1 MRTSKKRQLYEQINK
16 ELDSYRNEIDPI
28 IKQMI
33 DNKEIN
39 FGCWYIFISTKIS
52 SFRYYSKLMDKLT
65 SAKSYKSAWNSISI
79 WEWNYVLTTLRENR
93 KNAEQ
98 FIEDIK
104 NGKVIHGKYGY
115 TYEQIKA
122 MEARQ

>member
-1 MRTSKKRQLYEQINK
+1 MRTSKKMKLFEQIHE
-16 ELDSYRNEIDPI
+16 ELAKYRKEIDPI

-39 FGCWYIFISTKIS
+39 SGC
-52 SFRYYSKLMDKLT
+52 YYNYMSYHTGGYHAYARITDKLT
-65 SAKSYKSAWNSISI
+65 SAKNYRNAWNSISI
-79 WEWNYVLTTLRENR
+79 WNWNYALTSLQENR

-98 FIEDIK
+98 FIQDIRA
-104 NGKVIHGKYGY
+104 GKIVHGKYGY

-122 MEARQ
+122 MEVTQ

>member
-1 MRTSKKRQLYEQINK
+1 MRTSKKRQLYEQFNK

-39 FGCWYIFISTKIS
+39 FGCRHIFLSTEIS
-52 SFRYYSKLMDKLT
+52 SFRYRSKLMDKLT
-65 SAKSYKSAWNSISI
+65 TSKSYKSAWNSISVRD
-79 WEWNYVLTTLRENR
+79 WNYALILLRENR

-122 MEARQ
+122 MEVM